1 MLYPTLTDS
10 RARVSLVSRPER
22 VTGAVIREIPRDS
35 MRDGIVYRFA
45 RGGVSQ
51 GVASNAAAV

>member
-10 RARVSLVSRPER
+10 RVRVSLVSRPER
-22 VTGAVIREIPRDS
+22 VTGAVIREIPRDA

-45 RGGVSQ
+45 RGAVSR